1 MDFFTNNYQ
10 TIILVLGAVYPPLLF
25 VLPPNVASKID
36 LGVKVLKIVVDTLEK
51 AKNTRQGL
59 SSRLET
65 DIRKKT
71 FVQKSK
77 I

>member
-1 MDFFTNNYQ
+1 MEFFTNNYQ

-36 LGVKVLKIVVDTLEK
+36 LGVKVLKIVVDSLDK
-51 AKNTRQGL
+51 AKKSKGGFSTTPPTEQ
-59 SSRLET
+59 
-65 DIRKKT
+65 IKT
-71 FVQKSK
+71 FVQKAK